1 MLDIHQKRKLRS
13 FLYNRYT
20 LSGLAIIFVLLLH
33 STWTVYEKKRASE
46 EMRRLAEEKVDSL
59 VQRKGDLEQ
68 KIERLSTEIGLEEE
82 IRAKFGVAKEG
93 EKVVV
98 YVPNSEELS
107 EKSNTKKSIWQRIKN
122 FFHF

>member
-1 MLDIHQKRKLRS
+1 
-13 FLYNRYT
+13 
-20 LSGLAIIFVLLLH
+20 LLH

-98 YVPNSEELS
+98 FVPNSEELS
-107 EKSNTKKSIWQRIKN
+107 EKANTEKSIWKKIKN
-122 FFHF
+122 FFDF